1 MKQFKLTF
9 LLTVLMSMVGAK
21 AFAQHFAVDNADGK
35 TIYYG
40 FNGKGGVIV
49 CNNNYTF
56 YYSGVVN
63 IPESVTYNG
72 KTYPVTG
79 IGGSAFYG
87 CSRLTSVT
95 IPNSVTYIGDDAF
108 YYCDKLTSV
117 TIGNSVTS
125 IGVEAFKNC
134 SALTSVI
141 IPNSVTS
148 IGQSAFSGCTGLTS
162 VTIPNS
168 VTRIGERA
176 FYKCSGLTK
185 VIVNDIAAWCNISFS
200 GSLSNPLTYAKHLY
214 SNENTEITNLVI
226 PDEVTRIKDYAFYYC
241 SGLTSVT
248 IPNSVTSIGSSAF
261 YYCSGLTSVTI
272 PNSVTSIGSSVFSGC
287 TGLTSVTIPNS
298 VTSIGESAFYYCSGL
313 TSVTI
318 PNSVTSIGGTAF
330 YYCSGLTS
338 VTIPNSVTSIGESAF
353 YYCSGL
359 TDIYCHIEK
368 PLTIHSDV
376 FYNVHHKNCTL
387 HVPIGRKVLYK
398 AAAVWNDFL
407 YIVEDLPTGILSIDN
422 SQSTIDNDV
431 WFTLNGVRLNGK
443 PTKAGIYIVNG
454 KKVVIK

>member
-313 TSVTI
+313 T
-318 PNSVTSIGGTAF
+318 
-330 YYCSGLTS
+330 
-338 VTIPNSVTSIGESAF
+338 
-353 YYCSGL
+353 
-359 TDIYCHIEK
+359 DIYCHIEK

-443 PTKAGIYIVNG
+443 PTIPGIYIVNG
-454 KKVVIK
+454 KRVVVK

>member
-248 IPNSVTSIGSSAF
+248 IPNSVTSIG
-261 YYCSGLTSVTI
+261 
-272 PNSVTSIGSSVFSGC
+272 
-287 TGLTSVTIPNS
+287 
-298 VTSIGESAFYYCSGL
+298 
-313 TSVTI
+313 
-318 PNSVTSIGGTAF
+318 
-330 YYCSGLTS
+330 
-338 VTIPNSVTSIGESAF
+338 ESAF

-443 PTKAGIYIVNG
+443 PTIPGIYIVNG
-454 KKVVIK
+454 KRVVVK